1 MRGREIGDQAGRQ
14 RHEVA
19 QRGTARRNSHAT
31 ACAEPVGRGPSWPM
45 TKAERP
51 GVAVAT
57 LLCITIAAPTGDCSE
72 LTVAKDFV
80 IFAPR

>member
-1 MRGREIGDQAGRQ
+1 
-14 RHEVA
+14 
-19 QRGTARRNSHAT
+19 
-31 ACAEPVGRGPSWPM
+31 M